1 MLLNYLKDSLR
12 LIKKHSGFA
21 ALNLLGL
28 SIGLASC
35 LLIILYVNFELK
47 FDKFHEKGS
56 DIYRVV
62 MRQPGNQVMGSTSDW
77 WVVSPAIL
85 KPTWEAEF
93 PEIDQITR
101 TINQSYIFKLSDQFV
116 EEKVLIVDPEFFDIF
131 SFTLKSGI
139 KTEVLNELYSMVIS
153 QKMAEKYFGKEDP
166 IGKIM
171 VKNDG
176 KQFYITG
183 VLEKI
188 PNNSHLQFDFLA
200 SYNTLESMSGKSLLN
215 SNWLNNSYTTYLTLQ
230 KNTKIE
236 QFDTKLR
243 KYDVKG
249 FNDKEWSFHLQ
260 PLYDIHFN
268 RQIRGT
274 GDMGTIYIFI
284 SIGVFIMFIA
294 CFNYMNLYIAHYR
307 AHTKYISIKKVVG
320 ASRMQLVQQFLSESL
335 LMVLFSYV
343 ISSFTVW
350 LILPY
355 FNDFLG
361 QELEFSSIWNYQVL
375 LISLGVIMMMAII
388 SGIYPAI
395 LLSKIQLAKAIKG
408 GIEKFSK
415 GGLLIKK
422 AVVVIQFSVSIL
434 LIVFTFSV
442 FKQLKYTGNKSL
454 GYQKEHIIYMYAGPI
469 RNKINAFK
477 QELLKDA
484 NIAKVSASSGIP
496 SQLGWSNIPVWEGQ
510 AEGENPF
517 FYRLEVDYDFLELYE
532 IELQDGRNFSKDMLT
547 DNGNAYILNF
557 AAVERVG
564 FKEPLGSKFGF
575 NKKLGIVIGVTKD
588 FHFES
593 LHKPITPLGIGV
605 AENGN
610 FNYLS
615 IKLNNEDFKNTLIHI
630 EKVWKEIAPNNPLK
644 YYFFDERL
652 EQLYAKD
659 QQLSKSL
666 KYFSIMALFIS
677 CLGIYGLMS
686 FSLKER
692 TKEIG
697 IRNVLGASFM
707 NQVNLL
713 TRETLIILLFA
724 TLVGGSIGWV
734 FSNNWLNNFAYRSEM
749 GFDIIIYS
757 ALITLIMTMMPI
769 SFKLLKSITA
779 NPVQS
784 LRSE

>member
-1 MLLNYLKDSLR
+1 MLLNYFKDSLR

-28 SIGLASC
+28 SIGLVSC

-62 MRQPGNQVMGSTSDW
+62 MKQPGNQVMGSSSDW

-101 TINQSYIFKLSDQFV
+101 TINQSWIFKLSDQFV

-131 SFTLKSGI
+131 SFPLKSVI
-139 KTEVLNELYSMVIS
+139 KTEVLKELYSMVIS

-200 SYNTLESMSGKSLLN
+200 SFNTLESINGKSLLD
-215 SNWLNNSYTTYLTLQ
+215 SNWGNNSYTTYLTLQ
-230 KNTKIE
+230 KNTNLG
-236 QFDTKLR
+236 QFDAKLR
-243 KYDVKG
+243 KYDMKVY
-249 FNDKEWSFHLQ
+249 NDKKWSFHLQ
-260 PLYDIHFN
+260 PLFDIHFN

-284 SIGVFIMFIA
+284 SIGIFIMFIA

-320 ASRMQLVQQFLSESL
+320 ASRIQLVQQFLSESL
-335 LMVLFSYV
+335 LMVLFSYAV
-343 ISSFTVW
+343 SIFTVW

-442 FKQLKYTGNKSL
+442 FKQLEYTGNKSL
-454 GYQKEHIIYMYAGPI
+454 GYQKEHIIYMNSGPI

-477 QELLKDA
+477 QELLKNA
-484 NIAKVSASSGIP
+484 NIAKVASSSGIP
-496 SQLGWSNIPVWEGQ
+496 SQIGWSNMPIWEGQ

-517 FYRLEVDYDFLELYE
+517 FYRLNVDYDFLELYG
-532 IELQDGRNFSKDMLT
+532 IELQEGRNFSKDILT
-547 DNGNAYILNF
+547 DNGNAYILNR

-575 NKKLGIVIGVTKD
+575 NKKLGTVIGVTKD

-610 FNYLS
+610 FNFIS
-615 IKLNNEDFKNTLIHI
+615 IKLNSDDFKNTLTHI
-630 EKVWKEIAPNNPLK
+630 EKVWKELAPINPLN

-652 EQLYAKD
+652 ERLYAKD

-697 IRNVLGASFM
+697 IRNVLGASLM
-707 NQVNLL
+707 NQLNLL
-713 TRETLIILLFA
+713 TREILIILLFA
-724 TLVGGSIGWV
+724 TIVGGSIGWV

-769 SFKLLKSITA
+769 SFKLLRSITA

-784 LRSE
+784 LRTE